1 MTVMGPIDPGAKIGT
16 LFEGPVYHMAIE
28 RLWAH
33 SGGPFAAEGWP
44 KLNLHTDQGKA
55 EEAGLPAPIASG
67 QQPQGQLINM
77 LLQLFGD
84 AWWHHGWLNI
94 KFFKPVFADT
104 TVQPKL
110 KLSGREEGDDGVT
123 FTFEAWGERG
133 DGEKT
138 LAGTVKC
145 LLPK

>member
-1 MTVMGPIDPGAKIGT
+1 MIVIGSIERTVDVGT
-16 LFEGPVYHMAIE
+16 TFEGPVYHMDIK

-44 KLNLHTDQGKA
+44 KRNLHTDQGKA
-55 EEAGLPAPIASG
+55 KEAGLPAPIVSG

-77 LLQLFGD
+77 LLKLFGQ
-84 AWWHHGWLNI
+84 AWWNYGWLNI
-94 KFFKPVFADT
+94 KFFKPTFANT
-104 TVQPKL
+104 GVQPKL
-110 KLSGREEGDDGVT
+110 KLIDKEEDNRGTT
-123 FTFEAWGERG
+123 FTFEAWAERG

-138 LAGTVKC
+138 LGGTVKG

>member
-1 MTVMGPIDPGAKIGT
+1 MIVTGAIDVNTEIGT
-16 LFEGPVYHMAIE
+16 QFVGPVYYMDIK

-44 KLNLHTDQGKA
+44 KKNLHTDQDKA

-77 LLQLFGD
+77 LLKLFGQ

-94 KFFKPVFADT
+94 KFFKPTFADT
-104 TVQPKL
+104 DVQPKL
-110 KLSGREEGDDGVT
+110 TLIDKEETADGMI
-123 FTFEAWGERG
+123 FTFKAWGERG

-138 LAGTVKC
+138 LGGTVKC